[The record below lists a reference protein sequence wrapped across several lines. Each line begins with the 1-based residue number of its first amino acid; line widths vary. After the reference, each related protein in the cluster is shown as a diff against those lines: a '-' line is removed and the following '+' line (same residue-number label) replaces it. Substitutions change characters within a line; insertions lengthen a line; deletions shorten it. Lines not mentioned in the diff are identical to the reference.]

1 MFLKPAHS
9 NLCCPQASPSGR
21 IRHPRARPTRRIV
34 ASSLLCVR
42 GAEVESK
49 PQRLEQRSPAIQG
62 GSNWISLAMVKPKC
76 PRPAR
81 NRKPRSTNWNIDE
94 TNELLNLRFQTEDI
108 FIAFLNQDNKDDE
121 KNNWKMV
128 SSRLSTNRD
137 WEACRS
143 RLKTLTAQYKKL
155 MKEDTRTGNLTEDAV
170 VYPPYWGTMIECLGP
185 FSGLN
190 GKAIADSESNLATA
204 CSAAVA
210 AAKESEQES
219 EEDEASDQSEDMHAA
234 RNCDLPSSDRL
245 SLLQSAAAAA
255 PRLAKRP
262 SVFSPAKEAPSK
274 RTKKDCEL
282 SSLASSVT
290 TLVQHIVGKSESPQ
304 NRDVAEVQA
313 GLASVQRHVTE
324 VGGRVADLEEKID
337 AVAEKVAASVTK
349 AVLVTI
355 TTMFGHG

>member
-1 MFLKPAHS
+1 MARRTRSIPLRP
-9 NLCCPQASPSGR
+9 
-21 IRHPRARPTRRIV
+21 HP
-34 ASSLLCVR
+34 ASSSKAHASHSRIQL
-42 GAEVESK
+42 EVESK

-81 NRKPRSTNWNIDE
+81 NRKPRSTNWNTDE

-137 WEACRS
+137 WEACHS

-170 VYPPYWGTMIECLGP
+170 VYPPYWGTMIECPGP

-210 AAKESEQES
+210 AAKESDQES

-290 TLVQHIVGKSESPQ
+290 TLVQHIVGKSESLQ

-349 AVLVTI
+349 AVLATI

>member
-1 MFLKPAHS
+1 M
-9 NLCCPQASPSGR
+9 G
-21 IRHPRARPTRRIV
+21 IV
-34 ASSLLCVR
+34 FMLL
-42 GAEVESK
+42 
-49 PQRLEQRSPAIQG
+49 Q
-62 GSNWISLAMVKPKC
+62 
-76 PRPAR
+76 
-81 NRKPRSTNWNIDE
+81 
-94 TNELLNLRFQTEDI
+94 
-108 FIAFLNQDNKDDE
+108 
-121 KNNWKMV
+121 
-128 SSRLSTNRD
+128 
-137 WEACRS
+137 
-143 RLKTLTAQYKKL
+143 KL

-170 VYPPYWGTMIECLGP
+170 VYPPYWDAMIECLGP

-304 NRDVAEVQA
+304 NRDVVEVQA

-349 AVLVTI
+349 AVLATI